1 MLTEWENNREAML
14 TFIEQTHTGVKGF
27 VTEADGITPPAG
39 VKGRHVEVRVRK
51 ASGSAGRYMY
61 TARLSLC
68 SFENKCPKRVRVQLS
83 YEMCDLWGIFWM
95 LIPKIP
101 TKYFGR

>member
-1 MLTEWENNREAML
+1 M
-14 TFIEQTHTGVKGF
+14 TFIEQAHTGVKGF
-27 VTEADGITPPAG
+27 VTEADGITPPAK

-68 SFENKCPKRVRVQLS
+68 PFENKCPKRVRVQLS

>member
-1 MLTEWENNREAML
+1 M
-14 TFIEQTHTGVKGF
+14 TFIEQAHTGVKGF

-83 YEMCDLWGIFWM
+83 YEMCDLWGIFWK